1 MRVTNAVRATGIAS
15 SPLGRRLCRQEHM
28 SVSNPSHFCSPQAF
42 DSHRVG
48 FPELGGLTPAIWLLS
63 PSLCSWGPGRYGPHS
78 SILGVR
84 QALLVNP
91 QPHFSSM
98 AQQGR
103 EGSEQ
108 MRAGTPHK
116 ARWPQASPYITK
128 EPIRE
133 KSTGYPAP
141 QAQGLHEPPT
151 PEEAGDQ
158 EARAP
163 FQAQLCHLLAEWLGF
178 SGDSM

>member
-1 MRVTNAVRATGIAS
+1 
-15 SPLGRRLCRQEHM
+15 
-28 SVSNPSHFCSPQAF
+28 
-42 DSHRVG
+42 
-48 FPELGGLTPAIWLLS
+48 
-63 PSLCSWGPGRYGPHS
+63 
-78 SILGVR
+78 
-84 QALLVNP
+84 
-91 QPHFSSM
+91 M
-98 AQQGR
+98 AQQGG

-116 ARWPQASPYITK
+116 AGWPQAPYITK
-128 EPIRE
+128 ELIRE

-141 QAQGLHEPPT
+141 QARGLHEPPT

-178 SGDSM
+178 FGDSM